1 MMAKFDLTINGRS
14 QAPGRAA
21 PGPLDW
27 GMERFMHSLSLDL
40 KSYISDPRLLAIA
53 AKVEAGERLTYEDG
67 LLLYESPDLTG
78 IGAMAH
84 HVRLKLHGR
93 KTYYVVSRRLSYT
106 NICVTHCQFC
116 AFQARPGDPRAYVLS
131 ADDILAEMEKPEN
144 HGVRELHMVAGHYP
158 KLKIAYFED
167 LFRRL
172 KARFPDLHL
181 KVFTMVEM
189 DYYARVSG
197 ISVEEFLDRCVAA
210 GLESC
215 PGGGAEI
222 FDEEIREKIC
232 IGKKEADVWLR
243 VAELC
248 HRKGIPTNCTMLY
261 GHIEQPRHRVDHLLR
276 LRALQDRTG
285 GFLAYIPLAYQIEDN
300 ELGRSNVIHETTG
313 HQDLREVAVARLLL
327 DNVPHIKAYWV
338 MIGEGLAQ
346 VGLNYGADDL
356 DGTIIEESIAHLAG
370 AKTPQALT
378 KAELQRLITEAGFEP
393 LERDNL
399 YTIYA

>member
-1 MMAKFDLTINGRS
+1 M
-14 QAPGRAA
+14 PGLNL
-21 PGPLDW
+21 PL
-27 GMERFMHSLSLDL
+27 S
-40 KSYISDPRLLAIA
+40 SYISDPLLLPIA
-53 AKVEAGERLTYEDG
+53 DKVERGERLSFEDG
-67 LLLYESPDLTG
+67 LLLYGTRDLTG
-78 IGAMAH
+78 VGAMAH
-84 HVRLKLHGR
+84 QVRLRKHGL

-106 NICVTHCQFC
+106 NICYTHCQFC
-116 AFQARPGDPRAYVLS
+116 AFQAKPDDPRAYVWS
-131 ADDILAEMEKPEN
+131 AEDIVKEMEKPEN
-144 HGVRELHMVAGHYP
+144 LGVRELHMVAGHYP
-158 KLKIAYFED
+158 KLKIEYFESM
-167 LFRRL
+167 FRQL

-189 DYYARVSG
+189 DYYAKASG
-197 ISVEEFLDRCVAA
+197 ITVEAFLDRCMAA

-232 IGKKEADVWLR
+232 IGKKKADIWLD

-248 HRKGIPTNCTMLY
+248 HRKGLPTNCTMLY
-261 GHIEQPRHRVDHLLR
+261 GHIEEPRHRVDHLLR

-300 ELGRSNVIHETTG
+300 ELGRAYPIHETTG
-313 HQDLREVAVARLLL
+313 DQDLREVAVARLLL
-327 DNVPHIKAYWV
+327 DNIEHIKAYWV

-346 VGLNYGADDL
+346 IGLNYGADDL

-378 KAELQRLITEAGFEP
+378 QNELRRLISEAGFEP

-399 YTIYA
+399 YKIYS